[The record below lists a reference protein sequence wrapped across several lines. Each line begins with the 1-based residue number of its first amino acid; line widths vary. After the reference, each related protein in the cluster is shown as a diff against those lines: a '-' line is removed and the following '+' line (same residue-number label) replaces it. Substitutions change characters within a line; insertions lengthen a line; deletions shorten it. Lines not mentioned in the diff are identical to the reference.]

1 MTKRIMSIL
10 TTLVMVVGI
19 VANVNLSSY
28 AKTDY
33 SKIIDVDIY
42 KAQCFAG
49 IAKDKHSD
57 AVKRC
62 NELYNYYINENIH
75 SPTQSFLDAVYENK
89 ALMDDYN
96 EWELYSLAAEPSSAL
111 DLVMKKSD
119 YYESL
124 IISMFSKASQS
135 DSEWQKFLNNKII
148 NGSNKMLNTLCSI
161 ANVGQV
167 SELVDNL
174 NIKDSKTVEYVKQT
188 VDNYFPTGVAS
199 KVTGVVGDV
208 LETAKDIT
216 DLVDKLSAY
225 GSMVELDSSAKLWLE
240 QMYNSCTS
248 STDTAL
254 KNALLNL
261 KSSSTGFAKTAL
273 VMIKETS
280 FSISNWAIKTAI
292 DDGITAL
299 ASTNPVVMAVCTGL
313 KAGKTIC
320 NIFFN
325 SDDVCEQLFLMEC
338 IYDVQDLSRNVA
350 ESCKNTFIKS
360 QTKDNALT
368 FTYAVDCY
376 YESIINVDIDCM
388 EDFLDK
394 LYNGGILKELIKW
407 IYGATDDYQDCVNTL
422 EGLRNARI
430 DNKTLMISYYKAALR
445 ANYPETFVYY
455 YVKDDTVA
463 ITGLSFSVSRIFPP
477 GYPAGYADL
486 LVGDFSNLDIQYTPS
501 NTTQKGFSVVSDN
514 PDVIKVN
521 GNVITAVSA
530 GTAKITI
537 TSTENPRYFYTK
549 EIKVGEK
556 LNNTDDSTNDENIT
570 SRFTYIIKNDEVT
583 ITGVVDSYNL
593 TSITIPSKIEG
604 YPVTR
609 IGDYAFSS
617 SHLLTLACTSLV
629 SVSIPNS
636 ITIIGDYAF
645 AYCSSLKSIAIP
657 NSVKSIGPFAFA
669 GCASLT
675 NVTID
680 NKMTNIGFYAFYN
693 CSGLTIKCHKDSYAE
708 QYAMDNGIKYELL
721 DANPTVNPS
730 EKPSQNSS
738 NNPSQKPTNNSNNN
752 PTNSLQ
758 NSNNNQSNKPNNN
771 TNKQNPTTAPTT
783 KSSNKNIKSKSTQ
796 NNIKFIAPTTIKK
809 AKIKNLNAEAKGK
822 KITVSWKKIKNA
834 KGYQVQAATNKK
846 FKKKQIV
853 FDKKTK
859 KKKITIKGNKIKKN
873 RIYYIRVRA
882 YTTGK
887 NANGKPKYTYSKW
900 TKKKVMTR

>member
-1 MTKRIMSIL
+1 
-10 TTLVMVVGI
+10 
-19 VANVNLSSY
+19 
-28 AKTDY
+28 
-33 SKIIDVDIY
+33 
-42 KAQCFAG
+42 
-49 IAKDKHSD
+49 
-57 AVKRC
+57 
-62 NELYNYYINENIH
+62 
-75 SPTQSFLDAVYENK
+75 
-89 ALMDDYN
+89 
-96 EWELYSLAAEPSSAL
+96 
-111 DLVMKKSD
+111 
-119 YYESL
+119 
-124 IISMFSKASQS
+124 
-135 DSEWQKFLNNKII
+135 
-148 NGSNKMLNTLCSI
+148 MLNTLCSI

-199 KVTGVVGDV
+199 KVTGVVDDV

-407 IYGATDDYQDCVNTL
+407 IYGATDDYQECVNTL

-445 ANYPETFVYY
+445 ANYPETFEYY

-486 LVGDFSNLDIQYTPS
+486 LVGDFSNLDVQYKPS
-501 NTTQKGFSVVSDN
+501 NTTQKGYNVISDN

-537 TSTENPRYFYTK
+537 TSTDNPKIFYTK
-549 EIKVGEK
+549 EIKVKEK
-556 LNNTDDSTNDENIT
+556 LSDVDNETLI
-570 SRFTYIIKNDEVT
+570 SRFTYTIENNKAT
-583 ITGVVDSYNL
+583 ITGLASGYNPTYLKIPSKINGYTVTKIGDRAFMYINTIKSITIPDSVTTIDWAFYNCGNLTSVTIGNNVASIGINTFYNCHSL
-593 TSITIPSKIEG
+593 TSITIPNSVTSIG
-604 YPVTR
+604 Y
-609 IGDYAFSS
+609 GAFVN
-617 SHLLTLACTSLV
+617 CTSLT
-629 SVSIPNS
+629 SV
-636 ITIIGDYAF
+636 T
-645 AYCSSLKSIAIP
+645 IP
-657 NSVKSIGPFAFA
+657 NSVTSIGNSAFSSCESLSYITIGNSVTSIEDYTFHNCYSLTGIKIPNSVTSIGYEAFA
-669 GCASLT
+669 WNNSLT
-675 NVTID
+675 NVIIPDSVID
-680 NKMTNIGFYAFYN
+680 IKPDTFRSCNNLI
-693 CSGLTIKCHKDSYAE
+693 IKCYQGSYAE
-708 QYAMDNGIKYELL
+708 QYAIENNIKYELF
-721 DANPTVNPS
+721 DDTDTTIKPS
-730 EKPSQNSS
+730 ENTSESQSQSQNNTNNIDNNSQNSTTA
-738 NNPSQKPTNNSNNN
+738 PTNNSSQN
-752 PTNSLQ
+752 TNS
-758 NSNNNQSNKPNNN
+758 NSNQN
-771 TNKQNPTTAPTT
+771 TTTTPTT
-783 KSSNKNIKSKSTQ
+783 KTKSPNTNIKSKSTLTTSPS
-796 NNIKFIAPTTIKK
+796 PTAIKK
-809 AKIKNLNAEAKGK
+809 AKIKNLNAKAKGK

-859 KKKITIKGNKIKKN
+859 NKKITIKGNKIKKN
-873 RIYYIRVRA
+873 RIYYIRVRS
-882 YTTGK
+882 YTTSK
-887 NANGKPKYTYSKW
+887 NADGKPKYTYSKW
-900 TKKKVMTR
+900 TKKNVKTN